1 MAKFSFDSEGL
12 VVDWVSFNLE
22 GLVDSKVTANRL
34 SKYFIPHVLVNDVP
48 EIRFHGFRKKYIIS
62 SNLQKQRVTGLVLR
76 LSSLVKMLI
85 TSINFSKLEFLI
97 GVF

>member
-1 MAKFSFDSEGL
+1 MAEISFESEYL
-12 VVDWVSFNLE
+12 IVNWISFNLE
-22 GLVDSKVTANRL
+22 GLVDPRIITGRL
-34 SKYFIPHVLVNDVP
+34 SKYFTPHILIDGVP
-48 EIRFHGFRKKYIIS
+48 EIAFHGFRKKYIIS

-76 LSSLVKMLI
+76 LSFLVKMLI